1 MFANVLDGLTL
12 FSLLLLI
19 IGFVLVGIEL
29 TAPGISL
36 PGISGI
42 LCLGIGVILIA
53 DTIEEGI
60 MITLCILVILG
71 IMLGIALWLLSKGKL
86 VKPIILID
94 EQKKNEGYI
103 SSNSLEHLLGK
114 EGIALTD
121 LRPCGVGCFEEKSF
135 DVMSDGQYILKGS
148 EIMVCKVEG
157 SKIVVKMKI

>member
-1 MFANVLDGLTL
+1 MLTNLLDGLTL
-12 FSLLLLI
+12 FSILLLI
-19 IGFVLVGIEL
+19 VGFVLVGIEL

-53 DTIEEGI
+53 DTIQEGV

-86 VKPIILID
+86 VKPMILMD
-94 EQKKNEGYI
+94 EQKKAQGYM
-103 SSNSLEHLLGK
+103 SSNDLEYLLGK

-121 LRPCGVGCFEEKSF
+121 LRPSGIGSFEGISF
-135 DVMSDGQYILKGS
+135 DVISDGQYILKGS
-148 EIMVCKVEG
+148 EIIIYKVKG
-157 SKIVVKMKI
+157 SKLVVKVK